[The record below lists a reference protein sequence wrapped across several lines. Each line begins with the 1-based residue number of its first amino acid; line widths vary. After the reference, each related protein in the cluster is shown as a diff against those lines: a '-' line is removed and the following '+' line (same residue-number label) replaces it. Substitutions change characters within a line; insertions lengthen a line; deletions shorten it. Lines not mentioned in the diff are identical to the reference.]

1 MATVKKVYQVL
12 DCFAPFRTQMG
23 FDNAGLL
30 VGDENAEAT
39 RVLVSLD
46 ITLPVIRE
54 AAEQGAQLI
63 VAHHPVIFDPVKSV
77 LSGDPT
83 GDKLITLIRNNISAI
98 CAHTNLDVAVG
109 GVNDA
114 LAGTLELKDI
124 EVFLPDGLDGQG
136 RPYGLGRIG
145 VLEEARALPEFAET
159 VKRKLNANGIRY
171 VDSGK
176 PVRRVAV
183 GGGACGSCL
192 RDAWS
197 KGCDVLVTSDV
208 KYDVFLDAQ
217 ALGISLIDAGH
228 FPTENVVLP
237 VLCRVIREAFPNLDI
252 QVSRTHREVF
262 SCL

>member
-1 MATVKKVYQVL
+1 MAAVKEIYQAL
-12 DCFAPFRTQMG
+12 DRFAPFRTQMG

-30 VGDENAEAT
+30 VGDEEAEVT

-54 AAEQGAQLI
+54 AAELGAQLI
-63 VAHHPVIFDPVKSV
+63 VAHHPVIFDPVKKV
-77 LSGDPT
+77 LAGDPT
-83 GDKLITLIRNNISAI
+83 GDKLIALIQNNISAI

-114 LAGTLELKDI
+114 LAGALELKDI

-136 RPYGLGRIG
+136 RPYGLGRVG
-145 VLEEARALPEFAET
+145 VLEEACALSEFAGT
-159 VKRKLNANGIRY
+159 VKRKLGAGSVRY

-176 PVRRVAV
+176 PVHRVAV

-237 VLCRVIREAFPNLDI
+237 MLCQTLRTAFPDLDVRPS
-252 QVSRTHREVF
+252 QTHREVF